1 MDAVGE
7 WALVAAAELV
17 VAALLGTG
25 ASSTAVPALYA
36 RTGEFCGVPA
46 RLLYA
51 VALVESD
58 RPGDGGIREPW
69 PWTLNVAGEGRYFES
84 RQAAYEA
91 LIEAI
96 KRGDV
101 VDIGEM
107 QLNWGYK
114 YAYLVSPWL
123 ATDRVFNITTACR
136 ILRNHYRGR
145 ASGNWFL
152 AAGLYHR
159 EATTPTAT
167 AARGAYIARV
177 QRAWRSLQ

>member
-7 WALVAAAELV
+7 RALVAGAGI
-17 VAALLGTG
+17 VAAAVLATG
-25 ASSTAVPALYA
+25 SSLAAVPALYA
-36 RTGEFCGVPA
+36 TTGEFCDVPA

-58 RPGDGGIREPW
+58 RPDDGGIREPW
-69 PWTLNVAGEGRYFES
+69 PWTLNVNGEGRYYES
-84 RQAAYEA
+84 RQAQYEA

-101 VDIGEM
+101 VDVGET

-114 YAYLVSPWL
+114 YDYLVSPWL
-123 ATDRVFNITTACR
+123 ATDRVFNLTTACR

-145 ASGNWFL
+145 ASGNWLL

-159 EATTPTAT
+159 EATTPKAT
-167 AARGAYIARV
+167 AARDAYIVRV
-177 QRAWRSLQ
+177 RRAWRSLQ